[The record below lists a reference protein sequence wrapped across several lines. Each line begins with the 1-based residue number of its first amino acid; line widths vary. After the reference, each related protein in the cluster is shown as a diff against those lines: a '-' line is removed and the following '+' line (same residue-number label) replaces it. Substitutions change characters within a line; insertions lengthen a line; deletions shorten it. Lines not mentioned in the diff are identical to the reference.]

1 MVAFPQWPEPLR
13 DLALEHQ
20 RRPLSQG
27 AILEGER
34 NDALFRLGCSLRGAG
49 KSEADIQRHLEAEN
63 QARCHPPLPIDDV
76 VTIAGSAARYEPEFH
91 PFPSR
96 PLREG
101 PGTNGLGM
109 VYHTQTIQELISQS
123 HDVEWLVDGV
133 LPRDGVLLITGEAG
147 IGKTWMVLAL
157 AMALDGGTPWL
168 DQFSTVATKV
178 LMIDEESSPSL
189 LKDRFQK
196 LKAQTSGTLMLVGAG
211 VMFGL
216 AELGDLMRS
225 HTKPTFG
232 PPLSAPH
239 QQETLRTQMEFGAEH
254 APG

>member
-1 MVAFPQWPEPLR
+1 
-13 DLALEHQ
+13 
-20 RRPLSQG
+20 
-27 AILEGER
+27 
-34 NDALFRLGCSLRGAG
+34 
-49 KSEADIQRHLEAEN
+49 
-63 QARCHPPLPIDDV
+63 
-76 VTIAGSAARYEPEFH
+76 
-91 PFPSR
+91 
-96 PLREG
+96 
-101 PGTNGLGM
+101 
-109 VYHTQTIQELISQS
+109 
-123 HDVEWLVDGV
+123 
-133 LPRDGVLLITGEAG
+133 
-147 IGKTWMVLAL
+147 
-157 AMALDGGTPWL
+157 
-168 DQFSTVATKV
+168 
-178 LMIDEESSPSL
+178 MIDEESSPSL